1 MVMTISGIIM
11 AAIKRV
17 MKSITP
23 MVGMI
28 LIRASIMLFSWGLVV
43 YGHNSI
49 LVETEIDR
57 SKIQTNSQS
66 GFLGWRFPV
75 TFPIAI
81 ASWFEH

>member
-43 YGHNSI
+43 YDHNSI
-49 LVETEIDR
+49 LV
-57 SKIQTNSQS
+57 
-66 GFLGWRFPV
+66 
-75 TFPIAI
+75 
-81 ASWFEH
+81 